1 MSSPFFMISL
11 RHAISCLLLAAAT
24 PASARYRVRLRTPL
38 GIAFE
43 EVEPG
48 KACGVVVADL
58 VDGGNAEHD
67 GRIWVGDRL
76 LSTSA
81 VVLGGDSA
89 LLTVGG
95 GRQFTNWKRELI
107 PATAMGFDEIMAA
120 IGSNSGRFGYVD
132 CLLELARTDSSVP
145 RPAQS
150 GAARAA
156 RGESGVDWDGGRG
169 TRVGGVSTP
178 IRPVPDEFDFD

>member
-1 MSSPFFMISL
+1 MISL

-67 GRIWVGDRL
+67 GRIWGGDRL

-107 PATAMGFDEIMAA
+107 PATAMGFEEIETTANQST
-120 IGSNSGRFGYVD
+120 GDDDDDRGRTSPV
-132 CLLELARTDSSVP
+132 
-145 RPAQS
+145 
-150 GAARAA
+150 
-156 RGESGVDWDGGRG
+156 GRLHEDDAVAYL
-169 TRVGGVSTP
+169 RCFV
-178 IRPVPDEFDFD
+178 